1 MNSTVGLASGPAI
14 GAWQPYKTGV
24 TSYFAAV
31 AVNTGCGTYTRK
43 LLDVGYKAKGTLGS
57 GLAPEALT

>member
-1 MNSTVGLASGPAI
+1 MNLTVGLASRPAI

-31 AVNTGCGTYTRK
+31 AVNTGRGTFARK
-43 LLDVGYKAKGTLGS
+43 LLDVVYKAKGTLVS
-57 GLAPEALT
+57 GWAPEVLA